1 MYCRPAVEIL
11 CWLKKTIK
19 ESAISEEPQSV
30 FDWLGSWNPHE
41 NANSH
46 PGSTLPNLASSIRAQ
61 VLSCKV
67 GDQKRGMEDET
78 GAKLL
83 KFRRKRR
90 RRFVNDKVDMEL

>member
-1 MYCRPAVEIL
+1 MKSLAG
-11 CWLKKTIK
+11 WKKPIK
-19 ESAISEEPQSV
+19 ESAFSQKPQSV

-83 KFRRKRR
+83 KFQRKRR